1 MTIENWSVQ
10 ERIAHWKAGL
20 HMLRNQPWIGVGAGN
35 FNGNYRE
42 NTEAWRFLIPRG
54 HAHNNEI
61 QMGAQSGYT
70 GLIAYLVLLFTVGA
84 RIVRGLRGQA
94 PPTSHAL
101 AVGALGVL
109 LAVVVHGQFDY
120 LHGLSLS
127 LAFALALA
135 CAEPAASF
143 TPDASARM
151 VAS

>member
-1 MTIENWSVQ
+1 
-10 ERIAHWKAGL
+10 
-20 HMLRNQPWIGVGAGN
+20 MLRDQPWIGVGAGN

-42 NTEAWRFLIPRG
+42 NTEVWRFRIPRG

-70 GLIAYLVLLFTVGA
+70 GLIAYLVLLFSVGA
-84 RIVRGLRGQA
+84 RIVRGLRGQS

-127 LAFALALA
+127 LALALALA

-143 TPDASARM
+143 VPDARSRL